1 MMINFKNILTAVKIT
16 NKGNWK
22 KFYLLKNFDRFLD
35 SEKNSFLEEKFLT
48 SHSWFF
54 QEKKEN
60 FHKKIYHKKNFYLE
74 KNFEIEY
81 LYLDNFFDWKKFL
94 RQNEKNLEKFSKNFT
109 KEIRS
114 DFFFTESS
122 FFYLINENFETISS
136 YRISPK
142 NFKIWLND
150 FKDTPLKDF
159 FKWKF
164 FIYPFQI
171 LEKKFL
177 NYITKKI
184 DKYLWNKEFFSNE
197 KFLNPSKN
205 TNYVNYFSQ
214 KYEFFAYL
222 EFKEI
227 LEEIFLEKFWK
238 DLRKNFLNLRKRFLL
253 EDLWEIKNLENYENF
268 SEENKKSL
276 KKINLNKKIIR
287 FEDEFSD
294 KKIEKNKKEFWFLE
308 YKIDENLIFKYIFW
322 DKAEKQNAHFLE
334 EDFSKILWK
343 NFRNNSEK
351 LTPDISLEIFDK
363 SKNLRKKIFF
373 DVKFSSFKDFN
384 LKLDYPNPKY
394 FKSDLHKYRK
404 IWYENEKKFRSKAEK
419 IFLLYP
425 WNITEKN
432 FEEFKK
438 LNHLTEKSYNMV
450 LIPIYY
456 KFWEKN
462 FLREYLK
469 KKFWDEIDFL
479 MGKR

>member
-1 MMINFKNILTAVKIT
+1 ML
-16 NKGNWK
+16 
-22 KFYLLKNFDRFLD
+22 
-35 SEKNSFLEEKFLT
+35 
-48 SHSWFF
+48 FF
-54 QEKKEN
+54 
-60 FHKKIYHKKNFYLE
+60 
-74 KNFEIEY
+74 
-81 LYLDNFFDWKKFL
+81 
-94 RQNEKNLEKFSKNFT
+94 
-109 KEIRS
+109 
-114 DFFFTESS
+114 
-122 FFYLINENFETISS
+122 
-136 YRISPK
+136 
-142 NFKIWLND
+142 
-150 FKDTPLKDF
+150 
-159 FKWKF
+159 
-164 FIYPFQI
+164 
-171 LEKKFL
+171 
-177 NYITKKI
+177 
-184 DKYLWNKEFFSNE
+184 
-197 KFLNPSKN
+197 
-205 TNYVNYFSQ
+205 
-214 KYEFFAYL
+214 
-222 EFKEI
+222 
-227 LEEIFLEKFWK
+227 
-238 DLRKNFLNLRKRFLL
+238 
-253 EDLWEIKNLENYENF
+253 
-268 SEENKKSL
+268 
-276 KKINLNKKIIR
+276 
-287 FEDEFSD
+287 
-294 KKIEKNKKEFWFLE
+294 IEKNKKEFWFLE